1 MFPRAR
7 WKRWE
12 FIHSFIYI
20 DEGDGD
26 RVVAPSL
33 DTLTDIM
40 ILVTLRLLQVLTGDV
55 LLENNRVIFRYI
67 VSSYGYPYL

>member
-55 LLENNRVIFRYI
+55 C
-67 VSSYGYPYL
+67 